1 MAIAEGRVCLNDAY
15 RIPIFTALVLEREGS
30 VAQEK
35 SGLSF
40 LHLCCRCLLCCAFLQ
55 KRTLVY
61 KLLPL
66 CDDVICSMGSLP
78 AVRLLL
84 EKKWGNAVERQD
96 AAGRDSLGSGAVGRG
111 IAGDRSGASGP
122 SDINAISSSK
132 VTALHI
138 AARHRYMEIVK
149 LLLLVPSHPS
159 PPLPP
164 PPTPPPPPPLPPPP
178 TPPLPLPP
186 PLPISSLSFSN
197 SHFTSLEWGQ
207 CQRADWRRLQR
218 TRALSAARCS
228 APPCCTCIEA

>member
-1 MAIAEGRVCLNDAY
+1 M
-15 RIPIFTALVLEREGS
+15 LEREGS

-35 SGLSF
+35 SGLSY
-40 LHLCCRCLLCCAFLQ
+40 LQLCCRCLLCCAFLQ
-55 KRTLVY
+55 KRTLVD
-61 KLLPL
+61 KMFPL

-122 SDINAISSSK
+122 SDINAVSSSK

-149 LLLLVPSHPS
+149 LLLLVPSQPSSPS
-159 PPLPP
+159 PPTLP
-164 PPTPPPPPPLPPPP
+164 LP
-178 TPPLPLPP
+178 TPPLP
-186 PLPISSLSFSN
+186 PISSLSFST
-197 SHFTSLEWGQ
+197 SHFISLEWGQ
-207 CQRADWRRLQR
+207 CQRADWRRLQC